1 MRGDG
6 DPDIEAFKAQL
17 VQLTALRTSAPPS
30 VEAERQAF
38 EQQHGA
44 VPPAED
50 CEVSP
55 IAAGQV
61 RGERIT
67 PRGAD
72 TSKALIYH
80 HGGGH
85 MFGSALSHRHLVSR
99 LAAAAGVV
107 AFNMDYR
114 LAPEAPY
121 PAGLEDAERAYR
133 YVLGEGF
140 APEAMIVGGESAGG
154 NLTAALLLKLRDL
167 GLQQPAGAYLLSPW
181 LDMSQSGDSYQA
193 RAAHDPM
200 ITQAALQACSVAYR
214 GGAPADDPLI
224 SPVKADLAGLPPFF
238 IQVGA
243 DEVLLSDSLEFARR
257 AALAGIDVR
266 LHVWADMVHAW
277 PLFHF
282 ALPVSGLVAIDEA
295 GAWIAHR
302 LGAAPGSPA
311 CD

>member
-1 MRGDG
+1 MRG

-17 VQLTALRTSAPPS
+17 VQLTAARESSPPS
-30 VEAERQAF
+30 VEAERKAF
-38 EQQHGA
+38 DEQHGA
-44 VPPAED
+44 VPPADD
-50 CEVSP
+50 CVIQP
-55 IAAGQV
+55 VIAGAV

-72 TSKALIYH
+72 TSRALIYH

-85 MFGSALSHRHLVSR
+85 MFGSALSHRHFVSR

-107 AFNMDYR
+107 GFNMEYR
-114 LAPEAPY
+114 LAPENPY

-133 YVLGEGF
+133 FVLGEGF
-140 APEAMIVGGESAGG
+140 APGNLILGGESAGG

-181 LDMSQSGDSYQA
+181 LDMTQSGDSYAA
-193 RAAHDPM
+193 RGPHDPM
-200 ITQAALQACSVAYR
+200 ITHAALEACSGAYR
-214 GGAPADDPLI
+214 AGASGEDPLI
-224 SPVKADLAGLPPFF
+224 SPVKADLAGLPPLF

-243 DEVLLSDSLEFARR
+243 DEVLLSDSLEFVRR
-257 AALAGIDVR
+257 AALAGIEVR

-282 ALPVSGLVAIDEA
+282 ALPVSGLAAIDEA
-295 GAWIAHR
+295 GAWISRR
-302 LGAAPGSPA
+302 LGGR
-311 CD
+311 